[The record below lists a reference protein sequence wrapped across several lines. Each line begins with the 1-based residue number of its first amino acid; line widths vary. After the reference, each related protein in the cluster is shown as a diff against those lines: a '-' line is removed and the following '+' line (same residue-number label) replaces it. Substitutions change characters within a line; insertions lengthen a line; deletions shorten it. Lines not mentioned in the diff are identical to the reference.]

1 MQSAAT
7 DRLRTCTSCSAD
19 KQKKREKGGK
29 RDRETHRRVGW
40 GESGR
45 VRQSGRKRQGE
56 KEGER
61 NIEKLALVGNQ
72 MNHLNDMTEV
82 RPILGDS
89 IISHFVCGRWVP
101 CNREAAEKLV
111 YPSTRYPPVIHPS
124 IYPSIHP
131 SITLIF
137 KFRHELASRTTI
149 KGAPGLQSHE

>member
-1 MQSAAT
+1 MLINRRRERRAERET
-7 DRLRTCTSCSAD
+7 ERHTEGWGGERVGEGDRVV
-19 KQKKREKGGK
+19 G
-29 RDRETHRRVGW
+29 RDRE
-40 GESGR
+40 E
-45 VRQSGRKRQGE
+45 KR
-56 KEGER
+56 ER

-89 IISHFVCGRWVP
+89 IISHFVCGRWLP
-101 CNREAAEKLV
+101 CNRDAAEKLV